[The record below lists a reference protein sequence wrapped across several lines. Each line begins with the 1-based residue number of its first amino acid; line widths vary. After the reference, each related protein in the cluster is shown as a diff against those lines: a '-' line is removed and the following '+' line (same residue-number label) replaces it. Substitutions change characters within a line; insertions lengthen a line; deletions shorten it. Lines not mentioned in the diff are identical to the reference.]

1 MNTADRRRLLH
12 VLDAVNRTHR
22 YCETGR
28 SSLDDDKTRD
38 AVLRCLT
45 VIGEAL
51 GALTDE
57 TYRHLPSLPPHLP
70 KGQRNV
76 LVHEYWR
83 IDLDI
88 IWNTIERDL
97 PPLQADI
104 QALFSDPSA
113 PDSSV

>member
-1 MNTADRRRLLH
+1 MIPSDRRRLLH
-12 VLDAVNRTHR
+12 VTDAVDRIHH
-22 YCETGR
+22 YCDAGR
-28 SSLDDDKTRD
+28 STLDDDKTRD

-57 TYRHLPSLPPHLP
+57 TYQRLPSLPPHLP
-70 KGQRNV
+70 RGQRNI

-88 IWNTIERDL
+88 IWGTIVRDL
-97 PPLQADI
+97 PPLIGDI
-104 QALFSDPSA
+104 ETLLEDERQG
-113 PDSSV
+113 

>member
-12 VLDAVNRTHR
+12 VLDAIDRTNR
-22 YCETGR
+22 YCKTGR

-45 VIGEAL
+45 VTGEAL
-51 GALTDE
+51 GALSDE
-57 TYRHLPSLPPHLP
+57 TYRHLSSLPPHLP

-104 QALFSDPSA
+104 QPLISDPSA
-113 PDSSV
+113 DRSD

>member
-12 VLDAVNRTHR
+12 VLDAVDRTHR
-22 YCETGR
+22 YCKAGR

-57 TYRHLPSLPPHLP
+57 TYRDLPSLPRHLP
-70 KGQRNV
+70 RGQRNI

-88 IWNTIERDL
+88 IWSTIERDL

-104 QALFSDPSA
+104 QALLSGPSA
-113 PDSSV
+113 PERSG

>member
-1 MNTADRRRLLH
+1 MKTADRRRLLQ
-12 VLDAVNRTHR
+12 VLDAIDRTHR
-22 YCETGR
+22 YCDTGR

-70 KGQRNV
+70 KGQRNI

-83 IDLDI
+83 IDPDI
-88 IWNTIERDL
+88 IWSTIQRDL
-97 PPLQADI
+97 PPLQADT
-104 QALFSDPSA
+104 QALLSDPSA
-113 PDSSV
+113 PDSSG

>member
-1 MNTADRRRLLH
+1 MNSADRNRLLH
-12 VLDAVNRTHR
+12 VLDAIDRTHR
-22 YCETGR
+22 YSKAQR
-28 SSLDDDKTRD
+28 SSLEDDMTRD

-51 GALTDE
+51 GALSDE
-57 TYRHLPSLPPHLP
+57 IHRSLPSLPPHLP
-70 KGQRNV
+70 KGQRNI

-104 QALFSDPSA
+104 QALLGDPA
-113 PDSSV
+113 VGG